1 MIKLLIKLFVKDR
14 ENVTDL
20 KTRESYGIFAGCL
33 GIVCNILLAS
43 AKLVVGIVSNSISV
57 TADAVNNFSDCASSL
72 VTVISFKL
80 AALPPDDEH
89 PFGHGR
95 FEYIASLIVSFLVLF
110 MGFELTR
117 SSVDKIL
124 NPEPVAF
131 HIISLVILIASVLV
145 KLWMSLSYKFIG
157 KKIDS
162 QTMRATATDS
172 RNDSLATLATV
183 GVMVFSIFSDIPID
197 GYVGL
202 LVAVFIIFSGI
213 TLLRETVSPLLGE
226 APDPETV
233 KSIEKKVLS
242 YDGIVGIHDL
252 VFHNYGPGR
261 SFVSLHAEVP
271 ANRNIL
277 ESHDTIDRIE
287 RDVANEMQ
295 LEIVIHMDPLIV
307 DDERVNQLR
316 GETLALVKKIDER
329 LSIHDFRVVDG
340 PTHTNLIFDVLVP
353 HKFDR
358 SAVALTD
365 EINVKIKELNPNYFA
380 VINVDT
386 SYVNI

>member
-1 MIKLLIKLFVKDR
+1 MIKLLIKLFVKDP
-14 ENVTDL
+14 ENITDL
-20 KTRESYGIFAGCL
+20 KTRERYGVFAGYL

-43 AKLVVGIVSNSISV
+43 AKLVVGIISNSISV

-117 SSVDKIL
+117 SSVAKIL
-124 NPEPVAF
+124 NPEPVVF
-131 HIISLVILIASVLV
+131 HTISLVILIASVLV

-213 TLLRETVSPLLGE
+213 TLLKETVSPLLGE

-233 KSIEKKVLS
+233 KSIEEKVLS

-287 RDVANEMQ
+287 HDVANEMQ

-340 PTHTNLIFDVLVP
+340 PTHTNLIFDVLMP
-353 HKFDR
+353 HKFGR

-365 EINVKIKELNPNYFA
+365 EITVKLKELNPNYFA
-380 VINVDT
+380 VITVDT